1 MANHVTAPAIPELA
15 TYRATR
21 GVEKYC
27 RTLLGRSQRVILD
40 TI

>member
-1 MANHVTAPAIPELA
+1 MPEFAMANHVTAPAMPELV

-27 RTLLGRSQRVILD
+27 RTLLGWL
-40 TI
+40 